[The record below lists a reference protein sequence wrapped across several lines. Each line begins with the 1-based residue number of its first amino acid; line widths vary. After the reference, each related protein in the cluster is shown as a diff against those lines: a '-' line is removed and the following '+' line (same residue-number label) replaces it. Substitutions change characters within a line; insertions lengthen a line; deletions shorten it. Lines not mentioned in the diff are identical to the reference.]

1 MLQFDLRWVY
11 KGDDKTIVLD
21 TITPENIEP
30 CDILKYDDEHV
41 YFYHVK
47 KGFNG
52 SMRDLTNQVF
62 LAASRIQEDR
72 RSEFTYLKK
81 VYEKMRISDTYKEQV
96 DSLEEFIEIVNKKPI
111 FILAVKDNST
121 KNRNLKDIEKF
132 SSNIAKFSLNE
143 LVGNMRNLGID
154 FKITQIPKA

>member
-1 MLQFDLRWVY
+1 
-11 KGDDKTIVLD
+11 
-21 TITPENIEP
+21 
-30 CDILKYDDEHV
+30 
-41 YFYHVK
+41 
-47 KGFNG
+47 
-52 SMRDLTNQVF
+52 
-62 LAASRIQEDR
+62 
-72 RSEFTYLKK
+72 
-81 VYEKMRISDTYKEQV
+81 MRISDTYKEQV

-121 KNRNLKDIEKF
+121 KNRNLKDIEEF